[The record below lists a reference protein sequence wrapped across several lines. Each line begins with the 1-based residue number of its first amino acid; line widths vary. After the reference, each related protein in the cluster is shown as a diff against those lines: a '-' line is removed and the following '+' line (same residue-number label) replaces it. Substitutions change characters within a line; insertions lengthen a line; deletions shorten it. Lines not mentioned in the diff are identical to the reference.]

1 MRLRINSGV
10 MLFGA
15 GFLVLGL
22 MAALIIA
29 GLREATYW
37 TEDVWAGG
45 HTANVILLPPFPP
58 LSNLHVFT
66 VDLPP
71 RALHFFVLGSDGRG
85 SDLLSLVGR
94 AAIPAPSLFGV

>member
-45 HTANVILLPPFPP
+45 HTANVILLPPFP
-58 LSNLHVFT
+58 
-66 VDLPP
+66 
-71 RALHFFVLGSDGRG
+71 R
-85 SDLLSLVGR
+85 
-94 AAIPAPSLFGV
+94 